1 MTPDSATCRIKTNFR
16 ERSGFCHSD
25 TLKRIDAGRYGN
37 VVLVDDKLDILKV
50 VRHGEVIG

>member
-1 MTPDSATCRIKTNFR
+1 MLCKI
-16 ERSGFCHSD
+16 CV
-25 TLKRIDAGRYGN
+25 KRAINGSLDAGRYGN

>member
-1 MTPDSATCRIKTNFR
+1 MKCSVSWLSKA
-16 ERSGFCHSD
+16 RSIGIDADYGS
-25 TLKRIDAGRYGN
+25 LDAGRYGN